1 MYISNKVFYHPDRF
15 LTTEVQPV
23 TAEIHI
29 TNKCNAKCYYCSS
42 NCKDSQEMSLSMIKQ
57 SMKFIA
63 SIGCKAVYFSGGGE
77 PAASEHFDHAV
88 DWAHDCGLET
98 GLITNG
104 IISKSWDKMKWVR
117 ISIDAADVET
127 YKKIK
132 GVDKFDNVIDNIRE
146 SSNYYSTIGVQVVV
160 NKFNEEKLN
169 DIVFKLLELPVNYVN
184 VRPIEGMHRE
194 VYSYK
199 TIESVMQLQNLER
212 VIVSEKWFTERNYKT
227 CHASE
232 FVLTIDPRGN
242 VYQCCHVIGNT
253 KYKICNI
260 YEDYFYG
267 RKELFHRIPNKGY
280 DPKVCWE
287 KCRGFNINNSI
298 EAYNR
303 EPHKNFL

>member
-29 TNKCNAKCYYCSS
+29 TNRCNAKCYYCSS
-42 NCKDSQEMSLSMIKQ
+42 NCKDSKEMNLPKIKQ
-57 SMKFIA
+57 AMKFI
-63 SIGCKAVYFSGGGE
+63 SLIGCKAVYFSGGGE
-77 PAASEHFDHAV
+77 PTVSKHFEHAV
-88 DWAHDCGLET
+88 DWAHDYGLET

-104 IISKSWDKMKWVR
+104 VISKSWDKMKWVR
-117 ISIDAADVET
+117 ISIDAAEPKT

-132 GVDKFDNVIDNIRE
+132 GVDKFDNVINNIQRVQ
-146 SSNYYSTIGVQVVV
+146 NKYLTIGLQVVV
-160 NKFNEEKLN
+160 NKYNEKNLCDTVYKLS
-169 DIVFKLLELPVNYVN
+169 ELPVSYVN
-184 VRPIEGMHRE
+184 VRPIEGLLPTI
-194 VYSYK
+194 YS
-199 TIESVMQLQNLER
+199 QR
-212 VIVSEKWFTERNYKT
+212 VIEQIMELRDMPKVMISEKWFIERQYKT

-242 VYQCCHVIGNT
+242 VYQCCHVVGNT
-253 KYKICNI
+253 KYRICTI
-260 YEDYFYG
+260 QDDYFKG
-267 RKELFHRIPNKGY
+267 RKELFHRLSNKGY

-298 EAYNR
+298 EAMGR